1 MDAFEFFDR
10 IAKDADM
17 KGVIDRELS
26 QLPAT
31 FHARLAKAHN
41 KKEEPISVPDIN
53 DYIRLGIKVRQLV
66 TKVNYLESVINGPI
80 KVKELSDSDIIKLK
94 DMIGIKDDDE
104 NKSEDVASVI
114 QWHKDTFPKA
124 DFEGQVKKWEE
135 EYGEFLTARTNNDAA
150 EMLSELAD
158 LFIVACGIMRF
169 NLIQGCQRMLLWNEL
184 RYTHGWAHPTC
195 EGAINKKMKKNRAR
209 KWEYLGNGNYHH
221 VKGMED

>member
-1 MDAFEFFDR
+1 MDAFEIFDR
-10 IAKDADM
+10 VAKETDM
-17 KGVIDRELS
+17 KGVIGGELS
-26 QLPAT
+26 QLPLT
-31 FHARLAKAHN
+31 FSARLAKPNN
-41 KKEEPISVPDIN
+41 KKEDPISVPDIN

-66 TKVNYLESVINGPI
+66 SKVNYLESIINGPI
-80 KVKELSDSDIIKLK
+80 KVKEMSDSDIKKLK

-104 NKSEDVASVI
+104 NKSEDVASII
-114 QWHKDTFPKA
+114 QWHKDVFPRA

-135 EYGEFLTARTNNDAA
+135 EYNEFLTARTNKDAA

-184 RYTHGWAHPTC
+184 RYTHGWAYSTC
-195 EGAINKKMKKNRAR
+195 EGTINKKMKKNRAR

>member
-10 IAKDADM
+10 IPSSADM
-17 KGVIDRELS
+17 KGVVDGTELS

-31 FHARLAKAHN
+31 FHARLAKPNN
-41 KKEEPISVPDIN
+41 KKEEPISVPDMN

-66 TKVNYLESVINGPI
+66 SKVNYLESIINGPI
-80 KVKELSDSDIIKLK
+80 KVKEMSDSDIKKLK

-104 NKSEDVASVI
+104 NEDAATI
-114 QWHKDTFPKA
+114 IKWHKDTFPRA

-135 EYGEFLTARTNNDAA
+135 EYNEFLSARTRNNVP
-150 EMLSELAD
+150 EMVSELAD

-184 RYTHGWAHPTC
+184 RYTHGFAYSTC
-195 EGAINKKMKKNRAR
+195 ETGVNKKMKKNRAR

>member
-1 MDAFEFFDR
+1 MDAFEIFDR
-10 IAKDADM
+10 IAKETDM
-17 KGVIDRELS
+17 KGVIGGELS
-26 QLPAT
+26 QLPLT
-31 FHARLAKAHN
+31 FSARLAKPNN

-66 TKVNYLESVINGPI
+66 SKVNYLESIINGPI
-80 KVKELSDSDIIKLK
+80 KVKEMSDSDIKKLK

-104 NKSEDVASVI
+104 NEDVATI
-114 QWHKDTFPKA
+114 IKWHKEVFPEA
-124 DFEGQVKKWEE
+124 CFEGQAKKWEE
-135 EYGEFLTARTNNDAA
+135 EYGEFLTARTHKDTA
-150 EMLSELAD
+150 EMVSELAD

-184 RYTHGWAHPTC
+184 RYTHGWALSTC
-195 EGAINKKMKKNRAR
+195 EEAINKKMKKNRAR